1 VSWFKRYVLF
11 HGKRHPNE
19 LGGDDIQ
26 AFLSWLASERRV
38 SAATQNQA
46 LNALLFLYRHVL
58 DVDIEW
64 IDGITPARRPT
75 RLPVVLTVH
84 EVRAVLDEMRGV
96 SWLMASLLYG
106 AGLRLMECCRL
117 RVQDIDSRRGEIA
130 VRSGKGDKDRMT
142 VLPRMV
148 LEPLR
153 AHMRR
158 RQTLHKSDLAIGCGT
173 VELPHALHRKLPQ
186 APHEWTWQWVFPASR
201 IGTDPRTGEMR
212 RHHRHQSG
220 LQRDVRT
227 AVRNAGIKKRASCH
241 TLRHS
246 FATHLLES
254 GTDIRTIQ
262 ELLGHRD
269 LSTTMIYT
277 HVLNK
282 GAMGVRSPLDAI

>member
-1 VSWFKRYVLF
+1 VLF